1 MVPFAI
7 LFTLNFGLLLA
18 WTLVDPLRFERIKV
32 DDNNPFSDTYGT
44 CRFEHQETVGFA
56 VAILLVDF
64 FSILIA
70 CVQAYR
76 AREIGDEFSESHWV
90 AITMVSWF
98 QVFVVGIPVMVL
110 VQEQPTAAYFLK
122 TSIIFIVCMSL
133 LLFIFVPKVLIQRR
147 NVSIRGSNIARKRNQ
162 GSSAPTGSQPFS
174 GPLRTSDAA
183 SLDSNDAMMSDG
195 IGMKIVRSPAI
206 LPAPTEVEKNLR
218 NQIRELEAKVKQ
230 LEREDKQVELA
241 EEPEI
246 VESVPEPTPE
256 QP

>member
-1 MVPFAI
+1 M
-7 LFTLNFGLLLA
+7 
-18 WTLVDPLRFERIKV
+18 DPLRFERIKV

-64 FSILIA
+64 LSILIA

-76 AREIGDEFSESHWV
+76 AREIGDEFSESQWV
-90 AITMVSWF
+90 AFTMVSWF

-122 TSIIFIVCMSL
+122 TSIVFIVCMSL
-133 LLFIFVPKVLIQRR
+133 LLFIFVPKVLIQQR
-147 NVSIRGSNIARKRNQ
+147 NVSIRGSNFDRKRNT
-162 GSSAPTGSQPFS
+162 GSNTPTRSNALTGSQPFS

-183 SLDSNDAMMSDG
+183 SLDSNDAMSDG
-195 IGMKIVRSPAI
+195 FGMKIVRSPGRM
-206 LPAPTEVEKNLR
+206 PVPKEVEKNLR
-218 NQIRELEAKVKQ
+218 NRISELEAKVQ
-230 LEREDKQVELA
+230 HLEREKNPTKS
-241 EEPEI
+241 EEEQKM
-246 VESVPEPTPE
+246 VESVEPTPE